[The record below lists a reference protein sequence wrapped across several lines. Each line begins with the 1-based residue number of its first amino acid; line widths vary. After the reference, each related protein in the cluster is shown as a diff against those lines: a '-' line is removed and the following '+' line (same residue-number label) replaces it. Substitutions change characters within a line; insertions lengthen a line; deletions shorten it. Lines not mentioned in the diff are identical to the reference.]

1 MIVSK
6 ITVAGHDVNVIFTG
20 MQYIFHNAYLGF
32 LAVAE
37 RVDGR
42 EEETGV
48 QVTRFILDVENYRT
62 RGCSLNINTII
73 PAAKRYITKNENKY
87 IHTVVEY
94 DVRDAGDINALYYI
108 EIVRYVPANK
118 IVENSK
124 VWDALDSA
132 RQQNESNK

>member
-6 ITVAGHDVNVIFTG
+6 ITVAGCEVNVIFTG
-20 MQYIFHNAYLGF
+20 MQYIFHNAYFGL

-42 EEETGV
+42 TEETNGV
-48 QVTRFILDVENYRT
+48 ARFVLSVENYRT
-62 RGCSLNINTII
+62 VGSSLNINTII

-94 DVRDAGDINALYYI
+94 DIRDAGDIDAIYYI
-108 EIVRYVPANK
+108 DCAVRSRK
-118 IVENSK
+118 
-124 VWDALDSA
+124 
-132 RQQNESNK
+132 

>member
-6 ITVAGHDVNVIFTG
+6 VTIAGHEVNVIFTG
-20 MQYIFHNAYLGF
+20 MQYIFHDSFFGL

-37 RVDGR
+37 RVDDC

-48 QVTRFILDVENYRT
+48 QVARFVLGVENYRT

-73 PAAKRYITKNENKY
+73 PAAKRYITKNENKN

-108 EIVRYVPANK
+108 DCAVRSYK
-118 IVENSK
+118 
-124 VWDALDSA
+124 
-132 RQQNESNK
+132 

>member
-1 MIVSK
+1 
-6 ITVAGHDVNVIFTG
+6 
-20 MQYIFHNAYLGF
+20 MQYIFHNAYFGL

-48 QVTRFILDVENYRT
+48 QRFVLCVDNYNT
-62 RGCSLNINTII
+62 LGSSLNINTII

-108 EIVRYVPANK
+108 DCAVRSRK
-118 IVENSK
+118 
-124 VWDALDSA
+124 
-132 RQQNESNK
+132 

>member
-6 ITVAGHDVNVIFTG
+6 ITIAGHEVNVIFTG
-20 MQYIFHNAYLGF
+20 MQYIFHNAYFGL

-42 EEETGV
+42 TEEINGV
-48 QVTRFILDVENYRT
+48 ARFVLSVDNYRT
-62 RGCSLNINTII
+62 RGGSLNINTII

-108 EIVRYVPANK
+108 DCAVRSRK
-118 IVENSK
+118 
-124 VWDALDSA
+124 
-132 RQQNESNK
+132 

>member
-6 ITVAGHDVNVIFTG
+6 IKVAGREVNVIFTG
-20 MQYIFHNAYLGF
+20 MQYIFQEAYLGL

-48 QVTRFILDVENYRT
+48 QVARFILSVDNYRT

-87 IHTVVEY
+87 LHTVVEY

-108 EIVRYVPANK
+108 DCAVRSRK
-118 IVENSK
+118 
-124 VWDALDSA
+124 
-132 RQQNESNK
+132 

>member
-6 ITVAGHDVNVIFTG
+6 ITIAGNEVSVIFTG
-20 MQYIFHNAYLGF
+20 MQYIFHNAYFGI

-37 RVDGR
+37 RVDSR

-48 QVTRFILDVENYRT
+48 QVARFILGVENYRT
-62 RGCSLNINTII
+62 VGGSLNISTII

-108 EIVRYVPANK
+108 DCAVRSYK
-118 IVENSK
+118 
-124 VWDALDSA
+124 
-132 RQQNESNK
+132 

>member
-6 ITVAGHDVNVIFTG
+6 ITIAGHEVNAIFTG
-20 MQYIFHNAYLGF
+20 KQYIFYNPCFGL

-37 RVDGR
+37 RVYSR

-48 QVTRFILDVENYRT
+48 QVARFVLGVENYRT

-94 DVRDAGDINALYYI
+94 DVRDAGDINANYCI
-108 EIVRYVPANK
+108 DCAVRSYK
-118 IVENSK
+118 
-124 VWDALDSA
+124 
-132 RQQNESNK
+132 